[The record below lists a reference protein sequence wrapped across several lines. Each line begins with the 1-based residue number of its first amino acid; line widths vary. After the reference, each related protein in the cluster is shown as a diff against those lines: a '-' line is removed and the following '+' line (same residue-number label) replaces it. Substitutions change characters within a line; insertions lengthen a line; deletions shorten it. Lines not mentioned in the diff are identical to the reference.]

1 MNFPDKGKSREDLL
15 KELVDAKSD
24 DLKWQSGRSF
34 CLVYD
39 PGEEYAELVK
49 EAYNLYFTEN
59 ALNPTSFPSLRR
71 FEAEVVS
78 MMANLLHGNLEVT
91 GSLTSGG
98 TESILMAIK
107 TARDYS
113 KKTKGIDNPEI
124 ILPITA
130 HPAFEKAFHYFG
142 IKGVH
147 IPVDD
152 DYLVDTA
159 AIKAHINPNTI
170 MIVGS
175 APAYPHGGIDPISEM
190 GKIAIKHELLFHVDA
205 CIGGMMLPFLRELG
219 HHIPSFDFLVP
230 GVTSISA
237 DLHKYGYA
245 AKGASVILYKNKAL
259 RKFQFSVYTKWPGG
273 VYGSPTI
280 AGSKPGGAIAAA
292 WAALN
297 GIGKDGYLKLT
308 DRAIQATLLIRKG
321 IEKFEDFEIMGEP
334 KGCII
339 AFNSPTLDMYQ
350 IADEL
355 NLRGWNFERLQRP
368 PGIHLTVSQT
378 HLDLVDD
385 FLDDLSSSVE
395 QVKKLSLGKIN
406 TAIQTATIK
415 RLVKILPNGLIAK
428 LQKQFSGNAAL
439 KNDRTAAM
447 YGMMGVI
454 SGEDLDE
461 IVLDLLDKL
470 NGLDE

>member
-1 MNFPDKGKSREDLL
+1 MNFPDKGKSKEILI
-15 KELVDAKSD
+15 KELIAAKSD
-24 DLKWQSGRSF
+24 DLNWQSGKSF

-39 PGEEYAELVK
+39 PGEKYSELIK
-49 EAYNLYFTEN
+49 EAYNLFFTEN

-78 MMANLLHGNLEVT
+78 MMANLLHGNTEVT

-98 TESILMAIK
+98 TESILMAVK
-107 TARDYS
+107 TARDFAF
-113 KKTKGIDNPEI
+113 KTKGIDKPEVV
-124 ILPITA
+124 LPITA

-142 IKGVH
+142 IKGIH

-152 DYLVDTA
+152 DFLVNTS
-159 AIKAHINPNTI
+159 AIEANINSNTI

-190 GKIAIKHELLFHVDA
+190 GKLAVKYNILFHVDA

-219 HHIPSFDFLVP
+219 HQIPPFDFNIP

-245 AKGASVILYKNKAL
+245 AKGASVILYKNRTL
-259 RKFQFSVYTKWPGG
+259 RKHQFSVYTKWPGG

-297 GIGKDGYLKLT
+297 GIGKDGYLELT
-308 DRAIQATLLIRKG
+308 DRAFQATILIRNG
-321 IEKFEDFEIMGEP
+321 IEAIDDFQIMGSP

-339 AFNSPTLDMYQ
+339 AFNSSTLDMYQ
-350 IADEL
+350 VADEL

-368 PGIHLTVSQT
+368 AGIHLTISQT
-378 HLDLVDD
+378 HIERVDD
-385 FLDDLSSSVE
+385 FLKDLNTSVE
-395 QVKKLSLGKIN
+395 IVKKLSLGKIN
-406 TAIQTATIK
+406 TAIQTATVK
-415 RLVKILPNGLIAK
+415 RLVKILPKGLIAK
-428 LQKQFSGNAAL
+428 IQKQFSGNAAL

-447 YGMMGVI
+447 YGMMGVL

-470 NGLDE
+470 NGLDD